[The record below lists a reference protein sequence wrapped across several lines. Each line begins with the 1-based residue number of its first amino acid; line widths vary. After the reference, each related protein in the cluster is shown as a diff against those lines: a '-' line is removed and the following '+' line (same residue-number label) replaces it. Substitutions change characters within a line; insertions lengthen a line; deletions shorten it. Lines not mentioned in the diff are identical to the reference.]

1 MLPNQLA
8 EALHDRLKEM
18 NKGKLGIFNTII
30 FIESALGLLNFE
42 AICRRAQELMDLGVP
57 LCLDGVVF
65 GSDDY
70 CASIGEKFWRPY
82 GRALVIII
90 ILNTNLFIKPLILTN
105 I

>member
-1 MLPNQLA
+1 MPNQLA
-8 EALHDRLKEM
+8 EALHDRLKEL

-57 LCLDGVVF
+57 LCLEGVVF

-70 CASIGEKFWRPY
+70 CASIGERF
-82 GRALVIII
+82 
-90 ILNTNLFIKPLILTN
+90 
-105 I
+105 